1 MPRNKVL
8 EQHIAVFGESG
19 SGKTV
24 MLSSFYGSEQEPQNI
39 KKGAFNVVAESAG
52 QGTHLHQNYLGMKN
66 SATVP
71 VQDRFA
77 ATSYRFLLRFKGDS
91 EAKPLKAKPFDTLRL
106 VWHDYPGEW
115 FEQDVSGPE
124 EAQRRVETFQALLSS
139 HVALL
144 LVDGQKLLDNAGEE
158 ERYLKSLLGNFR
170 NSLLLL
176 KDDLLEDG
184 KPLVTFPRIWV
195 IALSK
200 ADLLPDLDVHDFK
213 ELVIEKVGDD
223 IVELR
228 AVLGGLMESDSAL
241 SVGEDFVL
249 ISSAKFTADKIE
261 VTQRVGIDLILP
273 MAAVLPF
280 VRHVRWAQT
289 EKVSKKVALELMG
302 AAEVLA
308 SALGA
313 ATGFAALLMGK
324 KSKVAGAVGL
334 ALSRLAPSLEDAV
347 KSASAKLEA
356 ADAAAATKQ
365 QHLAATLEGFKE
377 DLDAGEEKAI
387 LVRSLG

>member
-1 MPRNKVL
+1 MPSNRVL

-39 KKGAFNVVAESAG
+39 TKNTFNVLAENAG

-66 SATVP
+66 SARAP
-71 VQDRFA
+71 EQNRFA
-77 ATSYRFLLRFKGDS
+77 ATSYRFLLRLKGET
-91 EAKPLKAKPFDTLRL
+91 EAKRLKTKPFDALRL

-124 EAQRRVETFQALLSS
+124 EAQRRVETFRSLLSS

-158 ERYLKSLLGNFR
+158 ERYLKSLLSNFR

-176 KDDLLEDG
+176 KDDLIEDG
-184 KPLVTFPRIWV
+184 SSLVTFPRIWV

-200 ADLLPDLDVHDFK
+200 ADLLPDLDVHEFK
-213 ELVIEKVGDD
+213 ELIIEKVGDD
-223 IVELR
+223 LVELR
-228 AVLGGLMESDSAL
+228 TVLGGLMESDSAL

-249 ISSAKFTADKIE
+249 ISSAKFSTDTIE
-261 VTQRVGIDLILP
+261 VAQRVGLDLVLP
-273 MAAVLPF
+273 MASVLPF
-280 VRHVRWAQT
+280 ERHVRWAQT
-289 EKVSKKVALELMG
+289 EKVTKKVALELLG
-302 AAEVLA
+302 GAEVLA

-313 ATGFAALLMGK
+313 ASGVIALLVTR
-324 KSKVAGAVGL
+324 KSKFAGAVGL

-347 KSASAKLEA
+347 KSAGDKLEA
-356 ADAAAATKQ
+356 AEAAAATKQ
-365 QHLAATLEGFKE
+365 QNLAATLDGFRK

>member
-1 MPRNKVL
+1 M
-8 EQHIAVFGESG
+8 
-19 SGKTV
+19 
-24 MLSSFYGSEQEPQNI
+24 
-39 KKGAFNVVAESAG
+39 
-52 QGTHLHQNYLGMKN
+52 HLHQNYLGMKN
-66 SATVP
+66 SGTVP
-71 VQDRFA
+71 VQNRFA
-77 ATSYRFLLRFKGDS
+77 ATSYRFLLRLKGET
-91 EAKPLKAKPFDTLRL
+91 EAKPLRAKSFDALRL

-124 EAQRRVETFQALLSS
+124 EAQRRVETFRALLSS

-144 LVDGQKLLDNAGEE
+144 LVDGQKLVDNASEE
-158 ERYLKSLLGNFR
+158 ERYLKSLLGNLR

-200 ADLLPDLDVHDFK
+200 ADLLPDLDVHVFK

-228 AVLGGLMESDSAL
+228 TVLGGLMESDSAL

-249 ISSAKFTADKIE
+249 ISSAKFSTDAIE
-261 VTQRVGIDLILP
+261 VTQRVGLDLILP

-280 VRHVRWAQT
+280 KRHVRWAQA
-289 EKVSKKVALELMG
+289 EKVSKKVAMELMG
-302 AAEVLA
+302 GAEVLA

-313 ATGFAALLMGK
+313 ASGIVALLMGRK
-324 KSKVAGAVGL
+324 NKVAGAVGL

-347 KSASAKLEA
+347 KSAGAKLEA

-365 QHLAATLEGFKE
+365 QNLAATLEGFRE

-387 LVRSLG
+387 LVRSPG

>member
-1 MPRNKVL
+1 MPSNKVL

-39 KKGAFNVVAESAG
+39 KAGAFNVVAENAG

-71 VQDRFA
+71 DANKFA
-77 ATSYRFLLRFKGDS
+77 ATSYRFLLRLKGEA
-91 EAKPLKAKPFDTLRL
+91 EAKPLKAKPFDALRL
-106 VWHDYPGEW
+106 IWHDYPGEW
-115 FEQDVSGPE
+115 FEKDVSGPE
-124 EAQRRVETFQALLSS
+124 EAQRRIVAFRELLSA

-158 ERYLKSLLGNFR
+158 ERYLKSLVSSFR
-170 NSLLLL
+170 NSLILLR
-176 KDDLLEDG
+176 DDLLEDG

-200 ADLLPDLDVHDFK
+200 ADLLPNIDVHTFK

-228 AVLGGLMESDSAL
+228 TVLGGLVESDDAL

-249 ISSAKFTADKIE
+249 ISSAKFSPDAIE
-261 VTQRVGIDLILP
+261 VTQRIGLDLVLP
-273 MAAVLPF
+273 LAAVLPF
-280 VRHVRWAQT
+280 ERHLRWVKA
-289 EKVSKKVALELMG
+289 KKLSKKVAMELMSN
-302 AAEVLA
+302 AEVLA
-308 SALGA
+308 AALGA
-313 ATGFAALLMGK
+313 ASGVVALLIGK
-324 KSKVAGAVGL
+324 KNKVAGVVGL
-334 ALSRLAPSLEDAV
+334 ALSRLTPKLEDAI
-347 KSASAKLEA
+347 KSAGAKLEA
-356 ADAAAATKQ
+356 ADTAEATKQ
-365 QHLAATLEGFKE
+365 HNLAATLDGFRKDLNAAE
-377 DLDAGEEKAI
+377 DKAI
-387 LVRSLG
+387 LVRSPG

>member
-1 MPRNKVL
+1 MSSNKVL

-39 KKGAFNVVAESAG
+39 KKGAFNVVAENAG

-66 SATVP
+66 SARVP
-71 VQDRFA
+71 DATKFA
-77 ATSYRFLLRFKGDS
+77 ATSYRFLLKFKGEA
-91 EAKPLKAKPFDTLRL
+91 EAKPLKAKPFDALRL

-115 FEQDVSGPE
+115 FEQDVSGAE
-124 EAQRRVETFQALLSS
+124 EAQRRVEAFRALLGS

-144 LVDGQKLLDNAGEE
+144 LVDGQKLLDNAGQE
-158 ERYLKSLLGNFR
+158 ERYLKSLLSNFR
-170 NSLLLL
+170 NSLVLLR
-176 KDDLLEDG
+176 DDLLEDG

-200 ADLLPDLDVHDFK
+200 ADVLPELDVHEFK

-228 AVLGGLMESDSAL
+228 GVLAGLIESDGAL

-249 ISSAKFTADKIE
+249 ISSAKFSTDSIE
-261 VTQRVGIDLILP
+261 VTQRIGIDLILP

-280 VRHVRWAQT
+280 ERHVRWAQA
-289 EKVSKKVALELMG
+289 EKLTKNVAKKLISN
-302 AAEVLA
+302 AEVVA
-308 SALGA
+308 AALGVA
-313 ATGFAALLMGK
+313 SNVVAVLIGK
-324 KSKVAGAVGL
+324 KNKVAGAVGL
-334 ALSRLAPSLEDAV
+334 ALSRLTPKLEDAI
-347 KSASAKLEA
+347 KLAGAKLEA
-356 ADAAAATKQ
+356 ADMAAATKQ
-365 QHLAATLEGFKE
+365 QSLAATLDGFRK

-387 LVRSLG
+387 LVRSPG

>member
-1 MPRNKVL
+1 MPSNKVL
-8 EQHIAVFGESG
+8 EQHVAVFGESG

-24 MLSSFYGSEQEPQNI
+24 MVSSFYGSEQEAHNV
-39 KKGAFNVVAESAG
+39 KKGAFNLVAENAG

-66 SATVP
+66 SATAP
-71 VQDRFA
+71 AATTFT
-77 ATSYRFLLRFKGDS
+77 ATSYRFLLRLKGTAES
-91 EAKPLKAKPFDTLRL
+91 KPLKTKPYDALRL

-124 EAQRRVETFQALLSS
+124 EEQRRVAAFRALLGS

-176 KDDLLEDG
+176 EDDLLDDG
-184 KPLVTFPRIWV
+184 KRLVTAPRIWV

-200 ADLLPDLDVHDFK
+200 ADLMPDLDVHAFK

-223 IVELR
+223 LVALR
-228 AVLGGLMESDSAL
+228 GVLAGLMESDAAL
-241 SVGEDFVL
+241 AVGEDFVL
-249 ISSAKFTADKIE
+249 ISSARFTPGAIE
-261 VTQRVGIDLILP
+261 VGERIGLDLVLP
-273 MAAVLPF
+273 MSAVLPF
-280 VRHVRWAQT
+280 ERHLRWAQA
-289 EKVSKKVALELMG
+289 EKLSKKVAKELMG
-302 AAEVLA
+302 NAEAVAA
-308 SALGA
+308 ALGA
-313 ATGFAALLMGK
+313 ASGFVALMIGK
-324 KSKVAGAVGL
+324 KNKVAGAIGL
-334 ALSRLAPSLEDAV
+334 ALSRLTPKLEDAIR
-347 KSASAKLEA
+347 SAGAKLDV

-365 QHLAATLEGFKE
+365 QNLAATLDAFRR

-387 LVRSLG
+387 LARSPG

>member
-1 MPRNKVL
+1 MPGIRVL

-24 MLSSFYGSEQEPQNI
+24 MVSSFYGSEQEPRNI
-39 KKGAFNVVAESAG
+39 KKGVFNVVAEDAS

-71 VQDRFA
+71 DATRFA
-77 ATSYRFLLRFKGDS
+77 ATSYRFLLRLKG
-91 EAKPLKAKPFDTLRL
+91 ENGAKPLKGKPFDALRL

-115 FEQDVSGPE
+115 FGQDVSGQV
-124 EAQRRVETFQALLSS
+124 EAHRRVETFRALLGS

-158 ERYLKSLLGNFR
+158 ERYLKSLFSNFR

-176 KDDLLEDG
+176 KDDLLQDG
-184 KPLVTFPRIWV
+184 KRLVRFPRIWV

-200 ADLLPDLDVHDFK
+200 ADLLPALDVHKFK

-223 IVELR
+223 LVELR
-228 AVLGGLMESDSAL
+228 GVLGGLVDSDDAL
-241 SVGEDFVL
+241 AVGEDFVL
-249 ISSAKFTADKIE
+249 ISSAKFTPGLIE

-280 VRHVRWAQT
+280 ERHVRWVQA
-289 EKVSKKVALELMG
+289 EKVSKRVASELLSG
-302 AAEVLA
+302 AEVVA
-308 SALGA
+308 SALGIA
-313 ATGFAALLMGK
+313 SSVVTLLMGK
-324 KSKVAGAVGL
+324 KGKVAGTIGL
-334 ALSRLAPSLEDAV
+334 LLGRLAPSMEEAL
-347 KSASAKLEA
+347 KSAGSKVKASEKA
-356 ADAAAATKQ
+356 TATKQ
-365 QHLAATLEGFKE
+365 ENLAATLEGFRR
-377 DLDAGEEKAI
+377 DLDAGEEAGV
-387 LVRSLG
+387 LARSVG

>member
-1 MPRNKVL
+1 MPSNKVL

-39 KKGAFNVVAESAG
+39 KKGAFNVVAENAG

-66 SATVP
+66 SARVP
-71 VQDRFA
+71 DATKFA
-77 ATSYRFLLRFKGDS
+77 ATSYRFLLKFKG
-91 EAKPLKAKPFDTLRL
+91 ETEVKPLKAKPFDSLRL

-124 EAQRRVETFQALLSS
+124 EAQRRIEAFRALLSS

-144 LVDGQKLLDNAGEE
+144 LVDGQKLLENTGEE
-158 ERYLKSLLGNFR
+158 ERYLKSLLSNFR
-170 NSLLLL
+170 NSLVLLG
-176 KDDLLEDG
+176 DDLLEDG

-200 ADLLPDLDVHDFK
+200 ADLLPDFDVHAFK

-228 AVLGGLMESDSAL
+228 TVLAGLVESDGAL
-241 SVGEDFVL
+241 AVGEDFVL
-249 ISSAKFTADKIE
+249 ISSAKFSTGAIE
-261 VTQRVGIDLILP
+261 VTQRIGLDLILP

-280 VRHVRWAQT
+280 ERHLRWAQT
-289 EKVSKKVALELMG
+289 EKLTKNVAMKLMG
-302 AAEVLA
+302 NAEVFA
-308 SALGA
+308 AALGA
-313 ATGFAALLMGK
+313 ASVIVAGLIGK
-324 KSKVAGAVGL
+324 KNKVAGAVGL
-334 ALSRLAPSLEDAV
+334 VLSRLTPKLEDAI
-347 KSASAKLEA
+347 KAAGAKLEA

-365 QHLAATLEGFKE
+365 QNLALTLDGFRR
-377 DLDAGEEKAI
+377 DLDAGEEQAV
-387 LVRSLG
+387 LVRSPG